1 MGFWKK
7 NYYFSRDL
15 FHQQFHGTIILM
27 AFDLQDLIGRIPF
40 LKTSS
45 LHLKMDAWKTFSF
58 PFGALFSGAKSL
70 SKWVIYRWKVPR
82 YPKNHGISSHW
93 CPNWRS
99 QTQTGGWILDLF
111 FFDCICIS
119 ILAHVFGCSNIYSR
133 TVGSFSSAFKHE
145 KKQGLAQGEHR
156 WSWKWTKRK
165 PLF

>member
-1 MGFWKK
+1 LGLQIYSKTINVPLIYRGIIFKDPENMEKHGFPFTYPGSPRRPLIQWVFGK

-27 AFDLQDLIGRIPF
+27 AFDLQDLIGRIRF

-58 PFGALFSGAKSL
+58 PFGALLSGAKSL

-111 FFDCICIS
+111 FLI
-119 ILAHVFGCSNIYSR
+119 VFVSQ
-133 TVGSFSSAFKHE
+133 F
-145 KKQGLAQGEHR
+145 
-156 WSWKWTKRK
+156 
-165 PLF
+165 